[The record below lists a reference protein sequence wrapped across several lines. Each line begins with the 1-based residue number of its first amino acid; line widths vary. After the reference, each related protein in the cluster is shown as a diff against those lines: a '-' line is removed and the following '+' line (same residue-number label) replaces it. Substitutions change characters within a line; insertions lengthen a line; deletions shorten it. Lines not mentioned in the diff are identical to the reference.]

1 MIYLIDDKTNRQEDF
16 GWNENI
22 IESYTDVL
30 VSISRYNQIEEIELR
45 KLMFSDNNIILFH
58 ESFFDNIENKQNKDV
73 NEIRN
78 DLIKNTKEKQNFKV
92 IFFSGSYNSREINET
107 GGSMPV
113 SILYQNLAFF
123 LNNYI
128 ETETTELKFLFFGKN
143 PEIENILIHKRETAN
158 SLLIEELRNGNI
170 NSSNNNL
177 IVSGNGQGF
186 SNPFNNS
193 INYTIFNK
201 NVNDKELS
209 IKLYD
214 WFSEKEFD
222 NIFIPLCFGP
232 TLSDYNGLRLAMHI
246 RCTNTKNQLKP
257 IFIYSFVKYSYLLE
271 NEYFDILKTKNIFLI
286 DYSKKAFDDAINTSN
301 SPLTIEYLPKELK
314 KINIQIPANYEDN
327 HSIANEWAIHKW
339 SHTINAN
346 DDSIDKI
353 NEVQNSNLFF
363 KHLKT
368 IYPLNFSDKLTSKQ
382 LKINYSGNPKVLYID
397 DEAEKGW
404 YEIFCKILD
413 DENNLFFRHL
423 DVEFNEKSKE
433 EIIEISLNKII
444 EEDIDL
450 VILDFRLHK
459 DDFQNNSIE
468 EVTGYQILKKIKE
481 YNKGIQVVVF
491 SATNKIWNLQALQ
504 EAGADGFILKES
516 PESPINKTIKT
527 IQNYVLLI
535 QDRLQYCFEKQL
547 FSKCNSIKINLQ
559 VDLIAENIEYNK
571 LINGLRKQ
579 LVIITSS
586 IEKIDLKRKITLDIV
601 YLSCYNFLELFK
613 EYYLKEGNDYRYY
626 IGFEEIELNRFS
638 ISLNLNNV
646 EKQGG
651 FIRNNLNDQ
660 PSWFNTIAALFI
672 DYFEVSLSPFND
684 VIKLKRI
691 ANKRNEYIHG
701 DKLSFDKNELLM
713 IIEALD
719 LSTKKIKE

>member
-1 MIYLIDDKTNRQEDF
+1 ML
-16 GWNENI
+16 
-22 IESYTDVL
+22 
-30 VSISRYNQIEEIELR
+30 
-45 KLMFSDNNIILFH
+45 
-58 ESFFDNIENKQNKDV
+58 
-73 NEIRN
+73 
-78 DLIKNTKEKQNFKV
+78 
-92 IFFSGSYNSREINET
+92 
-107 GGSMPV
+107 
-113 SILYQNLAFF
+113 
-123 LNNYI
+123 
-128 ETETTELKFLFFGKN
+128 
-143 PEIENILIHKRETAN
+143 
-158 SLLIEELRNGNI
+158 
-170 NSSNNNL
+170 
-177 IVSGNGQGF
+177 
-186 SNPFNNS
+186 
-193 INYTIFNK
+193 
-201 NVNDKELS
+201 
-209 IKLYD
+209 
-214 WFSEKEFD
+214 
-222 NIFIPLCFGP
+222 
-232 TLSDYNGLRLAMHI
+232 
-246 RCTNTKNQLKP
+246 
-257 IFIYSFVKYSYLLE
+257 
-271 NEYFDILKTKNIFLI
+271 
-286 DYSKKAFDDAINTSN
+286 
-301 SPLTIEYLPKELK
+301 
-314 KINIQIPANYEDN
+314 
-327 HSIANEWAIHKW
+327 
-339 SHTINAN
+339 
-346 DDSIDKI
+346 
-353 NEVQNSNLFF
+353 
-363 KHLKT
+363 
-368 IYPLNFSDKLTSKQ
+368 
-382 LKINYSGNPKVLYID
+382 
-397 DEAEKGW
+397 
-404 YEIFCKILD
+404 FCKILD

-638 ISLNLNNV
+638 ISLNLNNI
-646 EKQGG
+646 ENQGG
-651 FIRNNLNDQ
+651 FVRNNLNDQ